1 MAKRRRKKASNKT
14 SLWILL
20 AIVAVLTVMAGMFYA
35 SISGNKE
42 VVEVKPGDK
51 KEIVS
56 LLDESVE
63 AQRILDGIL
72 LQKNNWQLIE
82 KDRGVKTIEVEGS
95 NAAVKV
101 NTRTLAIGIPVSV
114 DLKDAGRWVQAKA
127 TGKGLAYISG
137 EPSTYKGWDS
147 YKLQLGVPAKA
158 GGVSKKFTTD
168 TIFFF
173 YNTNLGDKGKD
184 VISPPAVK
192 EEFTGKLAVI
202 VDDCGYDIKS
212 VRRLTDVGLPFSYA
226 ILP

>member
-1 MAKRRRKKASNKT
+1 M
-14 SLWILL
+14 
-20 AIVAVLTVMAGMFYA
+20 
-35 SISGNKE
+35 
-42 VVEVKPGDK
+42 
-51 KEIVS
+51 
-56 LLDESVE
+56 
-63 AQRILDGIL
+63 
-72 LQKNNWQLIE
+72 
-82 KDRGVKTIEVEGS
+82 
-95 NAAVKV
+95 
-101 NTRTLAIGIPVSV
+101 AIGIPVSV

-226 ILP
+226 ILPYKDFSNDALEVIKSTGNVPMLHLPMEHSVSNL

>member
-127 TGKGLAYISG
+127 TGKGLAS
-137 EPSTYKGWDS
+137 
-147 YKLQLGVPAKA
+147 L
-158 GGVSKKFTTD
+158 
-168 TIFFF
+168 
-173 YNTNLGDKGKD
+173 
-184 VISPPAVK
+184 
-192 EEFTGKLAVI
+192 
-202 VDDCGYDIKS
+202 
-212 VRRLTDVGLPFSYA
+212 
-226 ILP
+226 